1 MFLLPNSKNL
11 LTMKTPVFYQP
22 VIKACLFLFIAVFTF
37 FGCKTK
43 QEKEQAAAEETREET
58 TKEAVIEEISGYPLP
73 TSFEVTK
80 MLNEARAPYIL
91 SICNTN
97 ENVGNYFLQKE
108 KALNLGVYGADLS
121 YASTY
126 NMKQETMLYLEA
138 SRRLTDEMEIS
149 TAFNQTF
156 IERIENNLENGDSLI
171 SIISDSFYDTYD
183 YLTTNKKDKLAIL
196 VMAGS
201 WIEGLYI
208 TTQIAIT
215 AGDNTKFL
223 DIITHQESSLK
234 KLLEIMEPLKEDK
247 DVSEIH
253 GGLIDLNKIY
263 DTTEEELT
271 EKQLEEILN
280 SIETLRNKI
289 V

>member
-1 MFLLPNSKNL
+1 
-11 LTMKTPVFYQP
+11 MKTSVFYQS
-22 VIKACLFLFIAVFTF
+22 VVKVCLFLLIAVFTF
-37 FGCKTK
+37 VGCKTK
-43 QEKEQAAAEETREET
+43 QEKEPASAEEPVKEVE
-58 TKEAVIEEISGYPLP
+58 KEAVIEEISGYPLP
-73 TSFEVTK
+73 TSFEITK

-138 SRRLTDEMEIS
+138 SKRLTDEMEIS
-149 TAFNQTF
+149 TAFNLNYV
-156 IERIENNLENGDSLI
+156 ERIENNLENRDSMI

-183 YLTTNKKDKLAIL
+183 HLTTNKKDKLAIL
-196 VMAGS
+196 VMTGS

-208 TTQIAIT
+208 TAQIAIT

-223 DIITHQESSLK
+223 DIITNQESSLK
-234 KLLEIMEPLKEDK
+234 KLLEIMEPLKEDE

-253 GGLIDLNKIY
+253 GGLMDLNKIY
-263 DTTEEELT
+263 DTIEEELT

>member
-1 MFLLPNSKNL
+1 
-11 LTMKTPVFYQP
+11 MKTAVFYQS
-22 VIKACLFLFIAVFTF
+22 VIKTCLFLFIAVFTF

-43 QEKEQAAAEETREET
+43 QEKEPAATEVTEKDLD
-58 TKEAVIEEISGYPLP
+58 KEAVIEEISGYPLP

-80 MLNEARAPYIL
+80 MLNDAKAPYIL

-97 ENVGNYFLQKE
+97 ENVGNYFLEKE

-126 NMKQETMLYLEA
+126 NMKQETMLYLDA
-138 SRRLTDEMEIS
+138 SKRLTDEMEIS
-149 TAFNQTF
+149 TAFNLTF

-183 YLTTNKKDKLAIL
+183 YLTKNEKDKLAIL
-196 VMAGS
+196 IMAGS

-208 TTQIAIT
+208 TSQIALT
-215 AGDNTKFL
+215 AGDNAIFL
-223 DIITHQESSLK
+223 EIIAHQKNSLN
-234 KLLEIMEPLKEDK
+234 KLLEVMDPVKEDE
-247 DVSEIH
+247 DVAEIH
-253 GGLIDLNKIY
+253 SGLTDLNKLY
-263 DTTEEELT
+263 DTIEEKITDE
-271 EKQLEEILN
+271 QLEEISN
-280 SIETLRNKI
+280 FIETLRNNI

>member
-1 MFLLPNSKNL
+1 
-11 LTMKTPVFYQP
+11 MKTSVFYQP
-22 VIKACLFLFIAVFTF
+22 VIRACLFLFIAVFIF

-43 QEKEQAAAEETREET
+43 QDKEPAATEVTEKDLD
-58 TKEAVIEEISGYPLP
+58 KEAVIEEISGYPLP
-73 TSFEVTK
+73 TSFEITK

-126 NMKQETMLYLEA
+126 NMNQETMLYLEA
-138 SRRLTDEMEIS
+138 SKRLTDEMEIS
-149 TAFNQTF
+149 TAFNLNF
-156 IERIENNLENGDSLI
+156 VKRIENNLENGDSLI

-183 YLTTNKKDKLAIL
+183 YLTKNEKDKLAIL
-196 VMAGS
+196 IMAGS

-208 TTQIAIT
+208 TSQIALT

-223 DIITHQESSLK
+223 EIIAHQKNSLN
-234 KLLEIMEPLKEDK
+234 KLLEVMDPVKDDED
-247 DVSEIH
+247 VAEIYS
-253 GGLIDLNKIY
+253 GLTNLNKLYNTI
-263 DTTEEELT
+263 EEIIT
-271 EKQLEEILN
+271 DKQLVEISN
-280 SIETLRNKI
+280 SIETLRNNI

>member
-1 MFLLPNSKNL
+1 
-11 LTMKTPVFYQP
+11 
-22 VIKACLFLFIAVFTF
+22 
-37 FGCKTK
+37 
-43 QEKEQAAAEETREET
+43 
-58 TKEAVIEEISGYPLP
+58 
-73 TSFEVTK
+73 
-80 MLNEARAPYIL
+80 MLNEAKAPYIL

-171 SIISDSFYDTYD
+171 SIISDSFYDTYN
-183 YLTTNKKDKLAIL
+183 YLTINKKDKLAIL

-215 AGDNTKFL
+215 AVDNTKFL

-234 KLLEIMEPLKEDK
+234 KLLEIIEPLKEDE

-263 DTTEEELT
+263 DTIEEELT

>member
-1 MFLLPNSKNL
+1 
-11 LTMKTPVFYQP
+11 MKTAVFYQS

-43 QEKEQAAAEETREET
+43 QEKEPAATEVTEKDPD
-58 TKEAVIEEISGYPLP
+58 KEAVIEEISGYPLP
-73 TSFEVTK
+73 TSFEITK
-80 MLNEARAPYIL
+80 MLNDAKAPYIL

-156 IERIENNLENGDSLI
+156 IERIENNLESGDSLI

-183 YLTTNKKDKLAIL
+183 YLTTNKKDKIAIL

-208 TTQIAIT
+208 TTQIALT

-234 KLLEIMEPLKEDK
+234 KLLEIIEPLIEDD

-263 DTTEEELT
+263 DTIEEELT
-271 EKQLEEILN
+271 EKQLEEISN

>member
-1 MFLLPNSKNL
+1 
-11 LTMKTPVFYQP
+11 MKIAVFNQP
-22 VIKACLFLFIAVFTF
+22 VIKACLFLFIALFTF
-37 FGCKTK
+37 IGCKTK
-43 QEKEQAAAEETREET
+43 VEKEPAT
-58 TKEAVIEEISGYPLP
+58 TIVTEKDVDKEAVIEEISGYPLP

-80 MLNEARAPYIL
+80 MLNEAKAPYIL

-108 KALNLGVYGADLS
+108 KALNLGIYGADLS

-126 NMKQETMLYLEA
+126 RRKQETMLYLEA
-138 SRRLTDEMEIS
+138 SKRLTDELEIS
-149 TAFNQTF
+149 TAFTMHYV
-156 IERIENNLENGDSLI
+156 EKIENNLESGDSLI
-171 SIISDSFYDTYD
+171 SIISDSFYDTYN
-183 YLTTNKKDKLAIL
+183 YLTTNKKDKLAVL
-196 VMAGS
+196 VMTGS

-234 KLLEIMEPLKEDK
+234 KLLEIMEPLKEDE

-253 GGLIDLNKIY
+253 DGLIDLNKIY
-263 DTTEEELT
+263 DTIEEELT

-289 V
+289 I

>member
-1 MFLLPNSKNL
+1 
-11 LTMKTPVFYQP
+11 MKTSVFYQS
-22 VIKACLFLFIAVFTF
+22 VIKACLFLFIAGFTF

-43 QEKEQAAAEETREET
+43 QEKEPVATEVTEKDMD
-58 TKEAVIEEISGYPLP
+58 KEAVIEEISGYPLP
-73 TSFEVTK
+73 TSFEVAK
-80 MLNEARAPYIL
+80 MLNDAKAPYIL

-126 NMKQETMLYLEA
+126 NMKQEIMLYLEA
-138 SRRLTDEMEIS
+138 SKRLTDEMEIS
-149 TAFNQTF
+149 TAFNLTF

-183 YLTTNKKDKLAIL
+183 YLTKNEKDKLAIL

-208 TTQIAIT
+208 TSQIALT
-215 AGDNTKFL
+215 AGDNTIFL
-223 DIITHQESSLK
+223 EIIAHQKNSLN
-234 KLLEIMEPLKEDK
+234 KLLEVMDPVKEDD
-247 DVSEIH
+247 DVAEIH
-253 GGLIDLNKIY
+253 SGLTDLNKLY
-263 DTTEEELT
+263 DTIEEKITDE
-271 EKQLEEILN
+271 QLKEISN
-280 SIETLRNKI
+280 FIETLRNNI

>member
-1 MFLLPNSKNL
+1 
-11 LTMKTPVFYQP
+11 MKTAVFYQS
-22 VIKACLFLFIAVFTF
+22 VIKTCLFLFIVVFTF

-43 QEKEQAAAEETREET
+43 QEKEPAATEVTEKDLD
-58 TKEAVIEEISGYPLP
+58 KEAVIEEISGYPLP

-80 MLNEARAPYIL
+80 MLNDAKAPYIL

-138 SRRLTDEMEIS
+138 SKRLTDEMEIS
-149 TAFNQTF
+149 TAFNMNYV
-156 IERIENNLENGDSLI
+156 ERIENNLESGDSLI

-183 YLTTNKKDKLAIL
+183 YLIANEKDKLAIL

-208 TTQIAIT
+208 TSQIALT

-223 DIITHQESSLK
+223 EIIAHQKNSLN
-234 KLLEIMEPLKEDK
+234 KLLEVMDPVKEDE
-247 DVSEIH
+247 DVAEIH
-253 GGLIDLNKIY
+253 SGLTDLNKLY
-263 DTTEEELT
+263 DTIEEKITDE
-271 EKQLEEILN
+271 QLEEISN
-280 SIETLRNKI
+280 FIETLRNNI

>member
-1 MFLLPNSKNL
+1 
-11 LTMKTPVFYQP
+11 MKTAVFNQP
-22 VIKACLFLFIAVFTF
+22 VIKACLFLFIALFTF

-43 QEKEQAAAEETREET
+43 QEKEPAATEVTEKDMD
-58 TKEAVIEEISGYPLP
+58 KEAVIEEISGYPMP

-80 MLNEARAPYIL
+80 MLNDAKAPYIL

-97 ENVGNYFLQKE
+97 ENVSNYFLQKE

-126 NMKQETMLYLEA
+126 NMKQETMLYLKA

-149 TAFNQTF
+149 TAFNIHYF
-156 IERIENNLENGDSLI
+156 ERIENNLENGDSLI

-183 YLTTNKKDKLAIL
+183 HLIANKKDKLAIL

-208 TTQIAIT
+208 TSQIALT

-223 DIITHQESSLK
+223 EIIAYQKNSLN
-234 KLLEIMEPLKEDK
+234 KLLNVMDHAKEDE
-247 DVSEIH
+247 DVAEIH
-253 GGLIDLNKIY
+253 SGLTDLNKIY
-263 DTTEEELT
+263 DTIEEKIT
-271 EKQLEEILN
+271 EKQLEEISN
-280 SIETLRNKI
+280 FIETLRNNI

>member
-1 MFLLPNSKNL
+1 
-11 LTMKTPVFYQP
+11 MKTPIFYQSI
-22 VIKACLFLFIAVFTF
+22 VKVCLFLLIAVFTF
-37 FGCKTK
+37 VGCKTK
-43 QEKEQAAAEETREET
+43 QEKEPASAEEPVK
-58 TKEAVIEEISGYPLP
+58 KEAVIEEISGYPLP
-73 TSFEVTK
+73 TSFEITK

-138 SRRLTDEMEIS
+138 SKRLTDEMEIS
-149 TAFNQTF
+149 TAFNLNYV
-156 IERIENNLENGDSLI
+156 ERIENNLENGDSMI
-171 SIISDSFYDTYD
+171 SIISDSFYDTYNH
-183 YLTTNKKDKLAIL
+183 LIINKKDKLAIL
-196 VMAGS
+196 VMTGS

-223 DIITHQESSLK
+223 DIITNQESSLK
-234 KLLEIMEPLKEDK
+234 KLLEIMEPLKEDE

-253 GGLIDLNKIY
+253 GGLMDLNKIY
-263 DTTEEELT
+263 DTIEEELT
-271 EKQLEEILN
+271 EKQLEEISN